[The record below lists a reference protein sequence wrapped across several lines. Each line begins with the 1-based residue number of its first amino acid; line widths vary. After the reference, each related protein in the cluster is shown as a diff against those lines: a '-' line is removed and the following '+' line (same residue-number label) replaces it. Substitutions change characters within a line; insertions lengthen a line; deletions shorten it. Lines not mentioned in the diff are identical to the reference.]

1 MPPDRIALVHERF
14 TEVAGSEE
22 VVKALALEWQHADVH
37 APIAR
42 PSGVPGGMP
51 GTPITGWLNHFYNAL
66 GQRSYAPLLPL
77 MPTAFRTM
85 KLKQY
90 DAVVASHH
98 AFATQAVFATNAPV
112 IAYVHSPARW
122 AWDPALR
129 AGEGGGRAGA
139 AILTSLAAVA
149 RRCETSAAPK
159 LHAVVA
165 NSTAVA
171 ERVKQWWGREASV
184 VHPPVDTA
192 GYTPDPSIRR
202 EEFFLL
208 AGRLVPYKRPDI
220 AVRAAAAAD
229 VPLIVAGDGRAMRVC
244 RQLAGPKTTF
254 LGRVPQ
260 HTLVDLHRRAR
271 ALLMPGVEDFGI
283 VPVESMATGTPVIAL
298 GEGGAM
304 DTVVPGI
311 TGMHITPGGDDDVVD
326 RFAAAMRV
334 FDVDDYDP
342 GQIRRWATKF
352 SENTFRQ
359 RMREVIDAI

>member
-22 VVKALALEWQHADVH
+22 VVKALNLEWPHADVH
-37 APIAR
+37 APVAR

-51 GTPITGWLNHFYNAL
+51 GVPVTGWLNRFYDAL

-77 MPTAFRTM
+77 MPAAFRTM
-85 KLKQY
+85 KIKRY
-90 DAVVASHH
+90 DAVVVSHH
-98 AFATQAVFATNAPV
+98 AFATQAVFATDAPV
-112 IAYVHSPARW
+112 VAYVHSPARW
-122 AWDPALR
+122 AWDPTLR
-129 AGEGGGRAGA
+129 AGEGGGRVGA

-165 NSTAVA
+165 NSSAVA
-171 ERVKQWWGREASV
+171 ERVKQWWGREATV
-184 VHPPVDTA
+184 VHPPVDTVN
-192 GYTPDPSIRR
+192 YTPDPSIRR

-244 RQLAGPKTTF
+244 RQLAGPRTTF
-254 LGRVPQ
+254 LGRLPRD
-260 HTLVDLHRRAR
+260 TLVDLHRRAR

-304 DTVVPGI
+304 DTVVPGS
-311 TGMHITPGGDDDVVD
+311 TGMHITPGADDDVVD
-326 RFAAAMRV
+326 RFAAAMRA

-342 GQIRRWATKF
+342 GEIRRWATGF
-352 SENTFRQ
+352 SESTFRQ